1 MRKPLAFGNH
11 PESGDVNGPHSGP
24 AGRPTLRFPRI
35 VFPPAQSSLDG
46 NSAVDARTILAWDGH
61 DDDTASSSAEDAE
74 DDEEVATPSPSPLVL
89 PEEDLNCECVCAGC
103 EQKMLEALS
112 PSYVPPWTRNARRK
126 YLADRQESQRQ
137 GAKKA
142 VRPPIWLRSEEAEND
157 AVAMRSI
164 KADEVDSKKGV
175 ANDAV
180 VPKTTEMGNDRVHGA
195 QELHDG
201 DNALR
206 RDVEQELRLR
216 EEEEPLRKN
225 QKAEMN
231 RLSGDT
237 GTGLRIGG
245 GGARAMMRQLEMA
258 EQAERRAR
266 IERSRSPHIESPV
279 EAPRPMGAAPNVP
292 SKPFEPP
299 PRLNSPDV
307 EKPNEIDRFGIEA
320 PSRTPSPLK
329 RILNAVRD
337 EVGATNKEKAHLPSR
352 DRHHAHT
359 PDNEKKGKHER
370 RPESKHSD
378 PPRDKQASPSLLIK
392 RELALGIPVHSTGSN
407 SPRSRASWHSSH
419 SSLAVQQQHQPPP
432 QTPHRHDVPPKTEA
446 DSGQAESAADSQP
459 GRSGGGS
466 SSGPGTSGSAHT
478 KSAAQIVRAQ
488 SLSAPRRSSPLAQ
501 VSSGSTVGPAA
512 PVEEASA
519 QPTRRAFSSGSSPRE
534 RPTLEAEARRRNADK
549 SRTSDDAAEARESYH
564 RRTRSLGAHAGHA
577 VALSPAA
584 NSGHESIVE
593 QARSK
598 ARSSL
603 RGFVAR
609 IRN

>member
-1 MRKPLAFGNH
+1 MSPSPPSAKSCEKGEERWQKRDLLLRDGLLWWRISETAKTECIFSFSPPARSPPQEEFADLDGPDTDYFGRPAKKKSKNKTLHFFRSKRSHSWSSASAELAAQTESKRAGSQDSSPGHRASSSPQTFPPLSPTLPIQRTLPERRKLISPPPPQQETPLSPTQSHSPVMLQTTSPSPPPTPQSPPSSTLLSSPPQEGSPRHAILTHSQNSSEDLGPPTQQPLAKPKAVRKPLAFGNP

-24 AGRPTLRFPRI
+24 AGRPALRLPRI

-329 RILNAVRD
+329 RIQIGR
-337 EVGATNKEKAHLPSR
+337 AH
-352 DRHHAHT
+352 
-359 PDNEKKGKHER
+359 
-370 RPESKHSD
+370 
-378 PPRDKQASPSLLIK
+378 
-392 RELALGIPVHSTGSN
+392 V
-407 SPRSRASWHSSH
+407 
-419 SSLAVQQQHQPPP
+419 
-432 QTPHRHDVPPKTEA
+432 
-446 DSGQAESAADSQP
+446 
-459 GRSGGGS
+459 
-466 SSGPGTSGSAHT
+466 
-478 KSAAQIVRAQ
+478 
-488 SLSAPRRSSPLAQ
+488 
-501 VSSGSTVGPAA
+501 
-512 PVEEASA
+512 
-519 QPTRRAFSSGSSPRE
+519 
-534 RPTLEAEARRRNADK
+534 
-549 SRTSDDAAEARESYH
+549 
-564 RRTRSLGAHAGHA
+564 
-577 VALSPAA
+577 
-584 NSGHESIVE
+584 
-593 QARSK
+593 
-598 ARSSL
+598 
-603 RGFVAR
+603 
-609 IRN
+609 